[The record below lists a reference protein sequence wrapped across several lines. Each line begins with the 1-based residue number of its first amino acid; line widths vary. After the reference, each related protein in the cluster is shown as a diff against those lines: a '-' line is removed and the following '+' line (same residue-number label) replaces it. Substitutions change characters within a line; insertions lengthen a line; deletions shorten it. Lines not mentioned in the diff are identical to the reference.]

1 MTKEK
6 IEEVLNYSVTNNV
19 SEKEA
24 CKILG
29 INYGSLYAFKKK
41 FGIKPHPMG
50 KAPFTA
56 RGKVLYGVNE
66 SFFEVP
72 NLLNCYYAGFFAAD
86 GNIAKDKRH
95 CTITLSSKDR
105 CWLEVFKQNI
115 EFDGPIRDFIMK
127 GKYPSSSIVINSKK
141 IAHDLEVNFNITPAK
156 SLTLIPPN
164 ISDESLID
172 AFICGY
178 IDGDGSIGLSSNNGK
193 QESLKIS
200 ILGTF
205 EMMLW
210 IKQRINVVVGK
221 EFGSIVHKKTHSG
234 KVFTL
239 SFGDK
244 NGRTLFL
251 SYYDIKVPKLE
262 RKWCNEYYEYCINY
276 KKRLPICRRKGV
288 NIFNMEGELIKHCET
303 LLEAEKFTGVSYA
316 NISRLCKINDN
327 RHSSHGFMFSRG
339 NEMKPYEGRKQKNYE
354 SI

>member
-1 MTKEK
+1 MIKEK
-6 IEEVLNYSVTNNV
+6 IEEVLNYSAEHHV

-24 CKILG
+24 CKVLG
-29 INYGSLYAFKKK
+29 VNYNSLYGFKKK
-41 FGIKPHPMG
+41 FGIIPHQRG
-50 KAPFTA
+50 KAPFTS
-56 RGKVLYGVNE
+56 RGKVLYGVNDT
-66 SFFEVP
+66 FFETP

-105 CWLEVFKQNI
+105 CWLENFKQDI
-115 EFDGPIRDFIMK
+115 EFEGPIRDFIMN
-127 GKYPSSSIVINSKK
+127 GKYPSSSIVINSEK

-178 IDGDGSIGLSSNNGK
+178 IDGDGSIGLSSNNEK

-210 IKQRINVVVGK
+210 IKQRVNVVVGK
-221 EFGSIVHKKTHSG
+221 EFGSIFHKKTHSG
-234 KVFTL
+234 KMFTL

-262 RKWCNEYYEYCINY
+262 RKWRNEYYEYCINY

-288 NIFNMEGELIKHCET
+288 NVFNLEGKLIKHCET
-303 LLEAEKFTGVSYA
+303 LLEAEEFTGVNNA
-316 NISRLCKINDN
+316 NISKLCKINDN
-327 RHSSHGFMFSRG
+327 KHSSKGFMFSRE
-339 NEMKPYEGRKQKNYE
+339 NEIKPYVKRKY
-354 SI
+354 